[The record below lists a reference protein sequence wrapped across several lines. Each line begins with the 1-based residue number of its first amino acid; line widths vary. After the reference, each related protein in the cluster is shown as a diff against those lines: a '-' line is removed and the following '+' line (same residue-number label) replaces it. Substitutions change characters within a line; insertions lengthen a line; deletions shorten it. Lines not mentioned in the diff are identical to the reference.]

1 MEPTQ
6 PSKRKLPSVVLWLG
20 MVSLLTDIGTEA
32 VYPLLPLFLA
42 DVLHAPRL
50 FIGTVEGMAEA
61 TASLLKFFS
70 GRVTD
75 RMDRRKPL
83 TVFGYGLSSLVRPL
97 VGFAVLPW
105 HVLATRVADR
115 VGKGLRSSPR
125 DALLADAAPA
135 DMRGRAYGFHQAM
148 DNAGAVIG
156 PLVATGLLAA
166 GVALRNVFLL
176 SAVPGALAMGAL
188 VFGVREERVTHEAKA
203 RALVPLSAET
213 KTALGRYL
221 GAIAIFG
228 LGNSSDAFLLLRAT
242 QCGVATRWIPLIWMA
257 HNATKAAL
265 STWGGSLSDRVDRR
279 HVLIGGWAIYALV
292 YLGFGYATSAW
303 QMWALFVVYGAY
315 YALTEGTA
323 KALVADLAPPAAR
336 GRVFGWYNAT
346 VGIVALPASLM
357 FGALTDRYGAHV
369 PFIVAA
375 SLALVA
381 AGWLMLV
388 RLPRPGDEN
397 P

>member
-1 MEPTQ
+1 MVSE
-6 PSKRKLPSVVLWLG
+6 KRKLPTVVLWLG

-50 FIGTVEGMAEA
+50 FIGTVEGAAEA
-61 TASLLKFFS
+61 TASLLKVFS
-70 GRVTD
+70 GRMTD
-75 RMDRRKPL
+75 QMDRRKPL
-83 TVFGYGLSSLVRPL
+83 TVLGYGLSSLVRPL
-97 VGFAVLPW
+97 IGFAIYPW
-105 HVLATRVADR
+105 QVLATRVADR

-125 DALLADAAPA
+125 DALLADSAPPG
-135 DMRGRAYGFHQAM
+135 MRGRVYGFHQAM
-148 DNAGAVIG
+148 DNAGAVVG
-156 PLVATGLLAA
+156 PLVATGLLTA

-188 VFGVREERVTHEAKA
+188 IFGVREERVA
-203 RALVPLSAET
+203 RDATARVLVPLAPATRS
-213 KTALGRYL
+213 ALGRYL
-221 GAIAIFG
+221 GAVALFG

-242 QCGVATRWIPLIWMA
+242 QCGVATRYIPLVWMV

-265 STWGGSLSDRVDRR
+265 ATWGGALSDRMDRR
-279 HVLIGGWAIYALV
+279 HVLIGGWAVYALV

-303 QMWALFVVYGAY
+303 QIWALFVVYGAY
-315 YALTEGTA
+315 YALTEGTG

-346 VGIVALPASLM
+346 VGIVALPASLL

-369 PFIVAA
+369 PFILAA

-381 AGWLMLV
+381 AAWLMLV
-388 RLPRPGDEN
+388 VLPKTDAPATS
-397 P
+397 